1 MPRLLVIQLKR
12 FSGGMKKINCFTP
25 TPLILNCFC
34 QICEKLGD
42 SEKLHIY
49 KLYSVITHVGATMSV
64 GHYIAYIRFL
74 DDCGDY
80 FNCCKDNKLKK
91 PATGL
96 QQQQQNNSTN
106 GVEKNSASGLKK
118 IFGRVKSSSSS
129 DVMKNSKNS
138 NGSIL
143 SKINGTGDN
152 LNSNSSMPAV
162 RPSSC
167 QALGCCGI
175 YANKNSDYL
184 NSRKAT
190 NNNNYENTPDFI
202 DSSAEQQN
210 HVNGSNGGN
219 YDHHRQQI
227 ESTWYMCDDDKIKA
241 FGGKEFEDL
250 LNNKNMN
257 ITPYLLFYARS
268 NLR

>member
-1 MPRLLVIQLKR
+1 
-12 FSGGMKKINCFTP
+12 MKKINCYTP

-34 QICEKLGD
+34 EKCEKLPD
-42 SEKLHIY
+42 SDKLHIY

-64 GHYIAYIRFL
+64 GHYIAYIRFV

-96 QQQQQNNSTN
+96 QQPQTNSTN
-106 GVEKNSASGLKK
+106 EKNSASGLKK

-138 NGSIL
+138 NGSL
-143 SKINGTGDN
+143 LNKMNGTGDN
-152 LNSNSSMPAV
+152 LISNQAQV
-162 RPSSC
+162 RHSSC

-175 YANKNSDYL
+175 NANKNS
-184 NSRKAT
+184 RKIY
-190 NNNNYENTPDFI
+190 NNNIYENSPDFI
-202 DSSAEQQN
+202 DASAEQQN
-210 HVNGSNGGN
+210 HVNGSSGGS
-219 YDHHRQQI
+219 YDVHHRQQI
-227 ESTWYMCDDDKIKA
+227 DSTWLMCDDDKIKA
-241 FGGKEFEDL
+241 FGGKEFEEL
-250 LNNKNMN
+250 LNNKNSN